1 MRGTQ
6 IEIRPSALTH
16 NARIAR
22 QHAEHCELFA
32 MVKANA
38 YGHGIDVAW
47 RAFAPVVDGFGVAV
61 CDEAQQLR
69 TLGCSHPIM
78 VAEGFF
84 DDQEWQLSEALG
96 AEWAVHSAWQI
107 KHIIASP
114 LPAAVWIKVN
124 TGMNRLGL
132 PVIEVSPAVIALRAA
147 GIEVRGLMTHFA
159 NADEQ
164 DDVMSATQLAAIE
177 AIGHQHSLPLSCS
190 NSAASLRYP
199 ATHHHRVRPGIML
212 YGSSPF
218 ADRPATDFK
227 LAVTHRFSA
236 RVIALNHINRG
247 DRVGYGGTWTADSPR
262 LIAVVAVG
270 YGDGYPRHAPSGTPV
285 AIHGRR
291 VPLVGRVSMD
301 LITVDVTDIS
311 VSVGDEVEL
320 WGDDVS
326 VDEVASHCGTI
337 SYELFCQ
344 ITSRPERI
352 IAADKRA
359 FTNG

>member
-6 IEIRPSALTH
+6 IEIRPSALAH
-16 NARIAR
+16 NAEIAR
-22 QHAEHCELFA
+22 HYAGDSELFA

-47 RAFAPVVDGFGVAV
+47 RAFSPFVDGFGVAV

-69 TLGCSHPIM
+69 TLGCNQPIM

-84 DDQEWQLSEALG
+84 DAQEWQLSQNLD
-96 AEWAVHSAWQI
+96 AEWVIHSAWQI
-107 KHIIASP
+107 DHIIASP
-114 LPAAVWIKVN
+114 HPAAVWIKVN

-132 PVIEVSPAVIALRAA
+132 PVTEVNPAVSALRAA

-159 NADEQ
+159 NADEPE
-164 DDVMSATQLAAIE
+164 DTTSAGQLAVIE
-177 AIGHQHSLPLSCS
+177 SMARELSLPLSCS

-199 ATHHHRVRPGIML
+199 DSIHQRIRPGIML

-218 ADRPATDFK
+218 ADRSAADFK
-227 LAVTHRFSA
+227 LAVSHRFSA
-236 RVIALNHINRG
+236 RVIALNRINCG
-247 DRVGYGGTWTADSPR
+247 DRVGYGGTWIADSPR

-285 AIHGRR
+285 AINGQR

-301 LITVDVTDIS
+301 LITIDVTDVQASI
-311 VSVGDEVEL
+311 GDEVEL
-320 WGDDVS
+320 WGDRVG
-326 VDEVASHCGTI
+326 VDEVARHCGTI

-344 ITSRPERI
+344 VTSRPERI
-352 IAADKRA
+352 IAPIKRSSL
-359 FTNG
+359 NG